1 MPSLNLTHF
10 EASLVFALFTSIV
23 LGIITK
29 RTDEERVRYA
39 LYCFVCFVAALF
51 GLSWLMYLGHG

>member
-1 MPSLNLTHF
+1 MLNLSHF
-10 EASLVFALFTSIV
+10 EASVLFALFTSIV

-29 RTDEERVRYA
+29 NSNRERVNYA
-39 LYCFVCFVAALF
+39 IYCFVCFVGALF